1 MDPITYVDSFCFW
14 MMVLAHT
21 RITKNCTCLAL
32 DNILRI
38 YFSGLIK
45 FVLKNLFQVPENGI
59 QVVVEPQ
66 QIDGYIFQTNFRL
79 QFDNSSFYENSFE
92 DEAVERELDEII
104 PVTSLSILNLFPFFI
119 YFDR

>member
-1 MDPITYVDSFCFW
+1 M
-14 MMVLAHT
+14 
-21 RITKNCTCLAL
+21 
-32 DNILRI
+32 
-38 YFSGLIK
+38 IK
-45 FVLKNLFQVPENGI
+45 FVLKNLFQVPENSI